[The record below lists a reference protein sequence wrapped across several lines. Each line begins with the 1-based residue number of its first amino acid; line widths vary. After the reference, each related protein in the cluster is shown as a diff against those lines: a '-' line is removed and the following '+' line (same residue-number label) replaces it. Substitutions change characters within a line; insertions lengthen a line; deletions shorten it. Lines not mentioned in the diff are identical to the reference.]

1 MRNNKPGNY
10 SDLMSQVCI
19 LTDSTAQFPVHLFPG
34 SDLVNVIPHHVQ
46 LDGPVNAQNKDVKL
60 IHLPARVYAQS
71 SLQLHSPSVEEFSQM
86 FMNLGYRYREIVVI
100 LISAYLSSTMVNA
113 QTAIE
118 TAKCPAAIH
127 LVDSQTT
134 TVGLGLLVQA
144 AASAAQQGLS
154 GAQISRLVRGLTP
167 HVYTV
172 FCLHNLSY
180 LSRAGF
186 IDPAQAVVGEMMEVV
201 PFLTLENGRL
211 SPSQKVRGS
220 RHLVDMLCEFVME
233 FNAVK
238 HVALIQGVP
247 AFDQEARLLRERLSG
262 LYRSNSFS
270 EHTLSVPLAALLGPH
285 SLGLVVMENS
295 TGEW

>member
-1 MRNNKPGNY
+1 
-10 SDLMSQVCI
+10 MSQVCI

-34 SDLVNVIPHHVQ
+34 NDLVNVIPFHVQ
-46 LDGPVNAQNKDVKL
+46 LDGPAVAGDKDVKL
-60 IHLPARVYAQS
+60 FHLPASVYSGS
-71 SLQLHSPSVEEFSQM
+71 SFQARPPSVDEFCQM
-86 FMNLGYRYREIVVI
+86 YMNLGFRYREIVVI
-100 LISAYLSSTMVNA
+100 LLSVHLSSALENA

-118 TAKCPAAIH
+118 TAKCPATIH

-154 GAQISRLVRGLTP
+154 GSRISRLVRGIVP

-180 LSRAGF
+180 LSREGF
-186 IDPAQAVVGEMMEVV
+186 IDPAQAMVGKMLVVV
-201 PFLTLENGRL
+201 PFIVLENGRL

-220 RHLVDMLCEFVME
+220 RHLVDLLSEFIME
-233 FNAVK
+233 FTAVK
-238 HVALIQGVP
+238 HVALIQGMP
-247 AFDQEARLLRERLSG
+247 PFEQEARLLRERLSG
-262 LYRSNSFS
+262 LDRTNSFS

-295 TGEW
+295 TDES